1 MTATDPQQELKARY
15 QVRDSKLADK
25 LVRKFQRLE
34 GERQP
39 FDSLWQ
45 EIAEKFSPRH
55 AGITTIRSTPDTGI
69 ESKLFDTTGS
79 DALLT
84 MAAGLMSWTTS
95 ASEEWFAFA
104 PAFQQ
109 RESDAVKRWA
119 QECSH
124 VAQELLAGTNFYTN
138 RHENLLTK
146 CGYGTTAMLVERRNG
161 KLRFES
167 FPIGTYCIDEDV
179 FGNVRGFYRRH
190 RLKPSQIV
198 DQIGEEGLTKD
209 MREALLAEN
218 TGASGKEFEI
228 LHAIYERDPKDIP
241 DTANG
246 ASSIFMPVASCW
258 VCMASKTLL
267 KESGFTEFP
276 VVASRYL
283 KWSGLGVSVPWGYSP
298 GILALPEARQGNFL
312 HAMLDV
318 MVERQIDPPMLAP
331 DELEGQ
337 LIFTARGINYVNAN
351 VPADRWP
358 RPLYQPGDLK
368 VAEWIVDKKKQAI
381 DTKFHVEL
389 FQMFAAIDRQMTAR
403 EVAERAGER
412 LTLIT
417 PAFSR
422 DATEEVQ
429 PVLERVFSLLA
440 ESGELPPPPEEAF
453 VQGNRLS
460 RAVPMPKVI
469 MQGRLALAIRAL
481 RTMSAE
487 RTLESTLTLAQAQPA
502 ILDNFDFDRMQR
514 DMALANGMP
523 QAWLRGE
530 EEIQQQR
537 AQQAAMQQAAQQ
549 AQIANEAAGAVQKAG
564 GAEGLK
570 QLMAA

>member
-39 FDSLWQ
+39 FDALWQ

-190 RLKPSQIV
+190 RLRPSQIV

-218 TGASGKEFEI
+218 AGQSVKEFEI

-241 DTANG
+241 ETANG

-389 FQMFAAIDRQMTAR
+389 FQMFATIDRQMTAR

-453 VQGNRLS
+453 IQGNRLS

-469 MQGRLALAIRAL
+469 MQGRLALAIRAQRNIAATRSL
-481 RTMSAE
+481 EEALVLHQAGVPVLDIYDFE
-487 RTLESTLTLAQAQPA
+487 RME
-502 ILDNFDFDRMQR
+502 R
-514 DMALANGMP
+514 DKALANGMP
-523 QAWLRGE
+523 AAWLLDE
-530 EEIQQQR
+530 ETVQQQR